1 MSVGESELNAKH
13 QSETFDSHVK
23 EQIGHGTKQRPV
35 VKKCVLKNRLV
46 IKEMNWLNFLKRINI
61 VLNK

>member
-35 VKKCVLKNRLV
+35 VKKCVLKNRVV
-46 IKEMNWLNFLKRINI
+46 IKEMNWLHFFIKN
-61 VLNK
+61 